1 MQPNQLLRGVLF
13 LVILFWSSPLAAQ
26 EARDGEDALLPEID
40 PQDIE
45 IRSQYR
51 ARFPGLDRQPILGF
65 TPGSRVFQTDPNR
78 MPFMEDREE
87 RAAQLPVGELGRPD
101 APDYTF
107 FPYTSSRRGYA
118 RFGAGSYLSPS
129 ADLWISEE
137 VSDQQF
143 LTAELDYLSGNGHL
157 DQPSSFRQFDFRG
170 GYTGKAGESSILEVW
185 LGGLSDFNHLILPSG
200 APADTDP
207 GKKTVGH
214 FQAGTALQHYR
225 SRTDYLDLRLD
236 ATLGTIELTDELGP
250 HADQLSE
257 WDASLGAHY
266 VWAGS
271 LMEETWK
278 AGVDLQ
284 AGGYRS
290 DQIAG
295 ETSWS
300 IVGLNG
306 RYQRLLN
313 YQTQV
318 TAELGGDVV
327 TDPVGP
333 TRFLFSP
340 LVKVEH
346 SFSDL
351 LGISAWLDGGAHL
364 QRHRDLHRT
373 NRFLATGEHLTT
385 RYDLETGGQ
394 ILLEPLP
401 SNQIRIGAFYRSS
414 KDHLWF
420 EQDPVGGVPT
430 VYRLR
435 YDDVTVS
442 RAFAGLSVD
451 LMHERIWFDVEG
463 YLQNSR
469 ITDQQKL
476 PFTEEYGLNGA
487 VTIQPVSLIHFEF
500 WGDFR
505 GPRTLPGGGSLAA
518 FLNLGTRLELR
529 LGESFGIYGE
539 MNNLLNQ
546 EFELWQGYEER
557 PMQVYGGITLH
568 F

>member
-1 MQPNQLLRGVLF
+1 MQPNQLLRGFLF
-13 LVILFWSSPLAAQ
+13 LMILFWCAPLAAQ
-26 EARDGEDALLPEID
+26 ETQGGEDALLPEID

-65 TPGSRVFQTDPNR
+65 TPGSRVFQTDPDR
-78 MPFMEDREE
+78 LPFMEDREE

-101 APDYTF
+101 APDYAF
-107 FPYTSSRRGYA
+107 FPYTSSGRGYA
-118 RFGAGSYLSPS
+118 RLGAGSYLSPS
-129 ADLWISEE
+129 ADVWISEE
-137 VSDQQF
+137 VSDQQY

-157 DQPSSFRQFDFRG
+157 DQASSFRQFDFRG
-170 GYTGKAGESSILEVW
+170 GYTGRASERTLLEVW
-185 LGGLSDFNHLILPSG
+185 LGGLSDFNHLILPAG
-200 APADTDP
+200 APVDTDP
-207 GKKTVGH
+207 GKKTVSH
-214 FQAGTALQHYR
+214 FQAGTALQYYR

-236 ATLGTIELTDELGP
+236 ATLGTVELVDEQGP
-250 HADQLSE
+250 HADQLNE
-257 WDASLGAHY
+257 WDTSLGAHY
-266 VWAGS
+266 VWAGNQ
-271 LMEETWK
+271 LEETWQV
-278 AGVDLQ
+278 GVDLQ
-284 AGGYRS
+284 AGGYQS
-290 DQIAG
+290 DQISG
-295 ETSWS
+295 SSNWS
-300 IVGLNG
+300 ILGLNG
-306 RYQRLLN
+306 RYQTLMN

-327 TDPVGP
+327 SDPTGP
-333 TRFLFSP
+333 TRVLFSP
-340 LVKVEH
+340 MVKVEH

-351 LGISAWLDGGAHL
+351 LGMSAWLDGGADL

-373 NRFLATGEHLTT
+373 NRFLATGEPLVT
-385 RYDLETGGQ
+385 RYDLEAGGQ

-401 SNQIRIGAFYRSS
+401 SNQIRIGALYRSS

-420 EQDPVGGVPT
+420 EQDPIGGVPT
-430 VYRLR
+430 VYRVR

-442 RAFAGLSVD
+442 RAYAGLSVD

-476 PFTEEYGLNGA
+476 PFAEEYGLNGA

-505 GPRTLPGGGSLAA
+505 GPRTLPGGGNLAA

-546 EFELWQGYEER
+546 EFEIWQGYEER
-557 PMQVYGGITLH
+557 PMQVYGGVTLH

>member
-1 MQPNQLLRGVLF
+1 MQPNPLLRGF
-13 LVILFWSSPLAAQ
+13 LYLMILLWSMPLAAQ
-26 EARDGEDALLPEID
+26 ETRGGEDALLPEID

-45 IRSQYR
+45 IRSQYS

-65 TPGSRVFQTDPNR
+65 TPGSRVFQTNPDR
-78 MPFMEDREE
+78 VPFMEDREE

-101 APDYTF
+101 PPDYAF
-107 FPYTSSRRGYA
+107 FPYTPSRRGYA
-118 RFGAGSYLSPS
+118 RIGAGSFLSPS

-137 VSDQQF
+137 VSNQQF

-157 DQPSSFRQFDFRG
+157 DQASSFRQFDFRG
-170 GYTGKAGESSILEVW
+170 GYTGRASERSLLEVW
-185 LGGLSDFNHLILPSG
+185 LSGLSDFNHLILPAG
-200 APADTDP
+200 APTDTDP
-207 GKKTVGH
+207 GKKTVSH
-214 FQAGTALQHYR
+214 FQAGTALQYYR

-236 ATLGTIELTDELGP
+236 ATLGTIELIDEQGP
-250 HADQLSE
+250 HADQLRE
-257 WDASLGAHY
+257 WDTSLAAHY
-266 VWAGS
+266 IWAGGQ
-271 LMEETWK
+271 LEETWRV
-278 AGVDLQ
+278 GGEIQ
-284 AGGYRS
+284 AGGYQS
-290 DQIAG
+290 DRIAG
-295 ETSWS
+295 ASNWS

-306 RYQRLLN
+306 RYQRLIN

-318 TAELGGDVV
+318 SAELGGDLVS
-327 TDPVGP
+327 DPIGP
-333 TRFLFSP
+333 VRVHFSP
-340 LVKVEH
+340 MVNVEH

-351 LGISAWLDGGAHL
+351 LGMSAWLDGDTNL
-364 QRHRDLHRT
+364 QRHRDLHQS
-373 NRFLATGEHLTT
+373 NRFLATGEHVVA

-401 SNQIRIGAFYRSS
+401 SNQIRIGALYRSS
-414 KDHLWF
+414 KDHRWF
-420 EQDPVGGVPT
+420 EQDPAGGVPA
-430 VYRLR
+430 VYRVR

-451 LMHERIWFDVEG
+451 LMQERIWFDVEG

-476 PFTEEYGLNGA
+476 PFAEEYGLNGA
-487 VTIQPVSLIHFEF
+487 VTIQPVSLVHFEF

-505 GPRTLPGGGSLAA
+505 GPRALPGGGTLAA

-529 LGESFGIYGE
+529 LGDSFGIYGE

-546 EFELWQGYEER
+546 EFEIWQGYEER
-557 PMQVYGGITLH
+557 PMQVYGGVTMH